1 MKTFQWNNKKTG
13 NFKFYLDDKT
23 FIPTQTTSAITEA
36 AIESIDCP
44 LKVLDLGCGCGIVA
58 ILLSK
63 RLPFT
68 LELFASD
75 LSDTVQEIVSKN
87 AEMHDVKIITKQSN
101 IFKNWKGYKFDA
113 IINDISGVSELNA
126 ELTPWFKN
134 ISCKSGKGGDI
145 LVNKVIK
152 ESKNYLNDGGFL
164 IFPIISFSNKKS
176 ILLQASKYFGSVEL
190 LKRDEWPVPPEM
202 KNHISLLKDL
212 KKDHLI
218 DYEEKFGMLIGYT
231 EVYRAKNPNSF

>member
-1 MKTFQWNNKKTG
+1 MKTFHWKNKKTG

-36 AIESIDCP
+36 AIESINTP

-63 RLPFT
+63 CLPFKID
-68 LELFASD
+68 LYASD
-75 LSDTVQEIVSKN
+75 LSDTVEEVVSKN
-87 AEMHDVKIITKQSN
+87 AEIHDIKITTKQSN
-101 IFKNWKGYKFDA
+101 VFKNWKGHKFDA
-113 IINDISGVSELNA
+113 IINDISGVSESVA

-134 ISCKSGKGGDI
+134 ISCESGKGGDI
-145 LVNKVIK
+145 LVNKVIR
-152 ESKNYLNDGGFL
+152 ESRNYLNDNGFL

-176 ILLQASKYFGSVEL
+176 ILSQANKHFDCVEL
-190 LKRDEWPVPPEM
+190 LKRDEWPVPSEM
-202 KNHISLLKDL
+202 KNHISKLRDL
-212 KKDHLI
+212 KKDEMI